1 MPKKVITDIDELDLS
16 KRYTYGDYLMWRF
29 HERVELIRGWI
40 ARMSPA
46 PKLKHQTTSREL
58 VRSFLRSVDEGPD
71 GCQVFVAPFDVI
83 LVEAK
88 GRPEEAESVVQPD
101 LCVVCDPQKLED
113 RGCMGAPDL
122 VVEILS
128 ESTAKRDYND
138 KFRLYEENGVQE
150 YWIASPMADTIEIY
164 HRDERDRFVLL
175 DLFDKR
181 NTTVRG
187 RLFPDLEIFIG
198 DIYPGMEIIS
208 PEQLKEEQRPYTR
221 I

>member
-1 MPKKVITDIDELDLS
+1 MPKKVITNIDDLDLS
-16 KRYTYGDYLMWRF
+16 RRYTYGDYLMWRF
-29 HERVELIRGWI
+29 QERVELIRGWI
-40 ARMSPA
+40 ARMSKA
-46 PKLKHQTTSREL
+46 PKLKHQKTSMEL
-58 VRSFLRSVDEGPD
+58 VRSFLRSVNERPG
-71 GCQVFVAPFDVI
+71 GCHVFAAPFDVI
-83 LVEAK
+83 LVEAG

-101 LCVVCDPQKLED
+101 LCVVCDPHKLED

-150 YWIASPMADTIEIY
+150 YWIASPMADTMEIY

-181 NTTVRG
+181 NTMVRG